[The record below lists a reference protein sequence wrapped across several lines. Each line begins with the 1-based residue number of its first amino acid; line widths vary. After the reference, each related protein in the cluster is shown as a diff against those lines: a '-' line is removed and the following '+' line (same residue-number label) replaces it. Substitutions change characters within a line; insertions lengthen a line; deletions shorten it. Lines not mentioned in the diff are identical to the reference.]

1 MDLPFVILES
11 QTVGSY
17 CNFPQLQS
25 LTHPKKLQYQGLF
38 AFHFQKISS
47 FLMII
52 QFFVIL
58 QALLS
63 QEVAFY

>member
-11 QTVGSY
+11 HSVGSY

-25 LTHPKKLQYQGLF
+25 LTHPKKLQYQGLL
-38 AFHFQKISS
+38 AFCFNKISS
-47 FLMII
+47 FLMIM
-52 QFFVIL
+52 QFVVIL

-63 QEVAFY
+63 QKMAFH